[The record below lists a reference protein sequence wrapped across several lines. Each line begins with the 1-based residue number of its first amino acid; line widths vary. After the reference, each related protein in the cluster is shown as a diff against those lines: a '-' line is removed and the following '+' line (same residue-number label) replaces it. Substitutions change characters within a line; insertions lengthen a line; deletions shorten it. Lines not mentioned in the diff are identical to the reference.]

1 MRRRLH
7 LALASILLAAPACA
21 AEFPADAYTLEDCA
35 RLALRN
41 NAELQTAEQGITI
54 AKQRVMEAAFLFLP
68 EVGVQASATRYSA
81 RYPFALRP
89 NFRSI
94 LLFPSER
101 ENIYSG
107 QAYMSMPLYEGR
119 RNINTLNMSQAA
131 LKQAQSKYDA
141 AKLDILYVIKKV
153 FFQLLLAQEVSSA
166 AEDASQRA
174 EGMLKSVSGR
184 WERVEAEALACELRA
199 AQTETRHSMDVA
211 RLEFLKGLNKEFD
224 APVKVVGKL
233 ETTPVEINIQ
243 KALIWATELRP
254 ELKSQTYKAQM
265 DAIAVNLTLG
275 RRYPTV
281 ALGLD
286 YELTDQS
293 FPLKQNNWDAT
304 VGVKLPFAVDFWTQ
318 HTQKLAEQRQGEI
331 ARAELQDQVELEVRR
346 AYMDMGYW
354 QAEWPRREVELKALQ
369 ALVDEAGRQ
378 SGSAPLEPLRAQAR
392 LFKARQAY
400 LNALTEHILARARF
414 ERAVGRQL
422 AAE

>member
-1 MRRRLH
+1 V
-7 LALASILLAAPACA
+7 
-21 AEFPADAYTLEDCA
+21 

-54 AKQRVMEAAFLFLP
+54 AKQRVLEAAFLFLP
-68 EVGVQASATRYSA
+68 EVGVQASATRYQA
-81 RYPFALRP
+81 RYPFVLRP

-94 LLFPSER
+94 YLQPSTQD
-101 ENIYSG
+101 NIYSG
-107 QAYMSMPLYEGR
+107 QAYMSMPIYEGR
-119 RNINTLNMSQAA
+119 RNINTLDMSQAA

-141 AKLDILYVIKKV
+141 AKLDILYSIKKV
-153 FFQLLLAQEVSSA
+153 FYQLLLAQEISSA
-166 AEDASQRA
+166 AEDVSQRT

-184 WERVEAEALACELRA
+184 WERVEAESLASGLRA
-199 AQTETRHSMDVA
+199 AQTEARHSMDVA

-224 APVKVVGKL
+224 APVKVAGKL
-233 ETTPVEINIQ
+233 ETAPAEVNIQ

-265 DAIAVNLTLG
+265 DAIAVNLALG

-281 ALGLD
+281 ALGVD

-346 AYMDMGYW
+346 AYMDMDYW
-354 QAEWPRREVELKALQ
+354 QAEWPRRETELRTLQ
-369 ALVDEAGRQ
+369 ALVEEASRQ
-378 SGSAPLEPLRAQAR
+378 AGSAVSLESLRAEAR
-392 LFKARQAY
+392 LFNARQGY
-400 LNALTEHILARARF
+400 LRALTEHILARARF